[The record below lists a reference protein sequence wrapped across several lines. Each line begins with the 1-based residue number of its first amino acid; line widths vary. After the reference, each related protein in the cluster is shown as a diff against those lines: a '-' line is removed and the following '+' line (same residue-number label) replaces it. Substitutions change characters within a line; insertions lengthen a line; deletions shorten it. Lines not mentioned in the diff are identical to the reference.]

1 MELAYRTPMIL
12 NVELNLNELSSLEE
26 IYEEMILERSA
37 ADLAPS
43 AMPERVHY
51 DKIPK
56 VFTTL
61 DAWPRRTNLRCW
73 SCDFNFES
81 RPVFVPMDIK
91 ESFGGVEIP
100 VYGNMCSFPCAA
112 LYITANY
119 TRDQQ
124 WKLFE
129 YLFFLFKIFRGRYVT
144 KIDVAPR
151 KTLMQQYGGTMEPH
165 EFRKKIDR
173 LEEDILRRAIS
184 YEDPSGPEHSR
195 DHSHAQSH
203 VQSNLPSHA
212 LEALLTTPEEYS
224 EDEEDDSLLEPL
236 LDPMAE
242 PLLEEGAPQSRSQ
255 RAERERVEAR
265 LRAALPLD
273 EALPQTLTQALL

>member
-1 MELAYRTPMIL
+1 MIL
-12 NVELNLNELSSLEE
+12 NVELDLNSLSSLED

-37 ADLAPS
+37 ADLVPS

-51 DKIPK
+51 DKVPK

-61 DAWPRRTNLRCW
+61 EAWPRRTNLRCW

-91 ESFGGVEIP
+91 ESFGCIEIP
-100 VYGNMCSFPCAA
+100 VHGNMCSFPCAA
-112 LYITANY
+112 LYITSNY

-151 KTLMQQYGGTMEPH
+151 KTLMQQYGGAMEPH
-165 EFRKKIDR
+165 EFRKKIER
-173 LEEDILRRAIS
+173 LEEDILKRAVS
-184 YEDPSGPEHSR
+184 YEDPPGPARHAP
-195 DHSHAQSH
+195 SH
-203 VQSNLPSHA
+203 LPSHA
-212 LEALLTTPEEYS
+212 LEALLASPAEYS

-236 LDPMAE
+236 TE
-242 PLLEEGAPQSRSQ
+242 PLLDSVPSRSQ

-265 LRAALPLD
+265 LRAALPAADDLSNPP
-273 EALPQTLTQALL
+273 LPQTLAQAFL